1 MKELS
6 EEEVYDDCLGQ
17 LQERHGSAKF
27 YLVPLRMYVK
37 ALMTA
42 DKLLQEIADEEA
54 TIQHTNK
61 LGAVNPAS
69 SPKVRM
75 WALYSEQAMKWGKD
89 LGLNLHQGK
98 AGRPTKKKKDFR
110 GGKMK
115 IA

>member
-1 MKELS
+1 MT
-6 EEEVYDDCLGQ
+6 EEEVYEDCLAQ
-17 LQERHGSAKF
+17 LKERHGVAKF
-27 YLVPLRMYVK
+27 YLIPLKMYVK

-61 LGAVNPAS
+61 AGATNQAS

-98 AGRPTKKKKDFR
+98 AGRPVKKK
-110 GGKMK
+110 
-115 IA
+115 